1 MNIKRVFIIGAGPAG
16 LACAYYLSKSKY
28 DVKIFEQNEVVGGLA
43 RSWKWNGFN
52 LDTGPHIFHTPV
64 EEIKK
69 DWEALFKTHL
79 IKKDFYACNYRLN
92 NYYDYPLN
100 INQLEDFK
108 EFEKDVKNL
117 KLKKRFGDIASA
129 RSFEEYVE
137 KLVGKNLAKAFFKE
151 YPEKIWGIKTS
162 EMSSE
167 WAPKRI
173 RITEKREKFFG
184 NEYTAIGKK
193 GTGEIMEI
201 FSQKAQDNGCEI
213 KTSSKITMLKT
224 KRLII
229 VYTLNLLNF
238 PLVKKLKLMK
248 MIL

>member
-108 EFEKDVKNL
+108 ISRSKFSDFLTCRQCFYLDRVRGLDPPGTPGWTLNETTDL
-117 KLKKRFGDIASA
+117 LLKKEFDKCRIAQKPHRIFIKYGLNHLVPFLHKDMDKWRDSLRHGLSTRF
-129 RSFEEYVE
+129 
-137 KLVGKNLAKAFFKE
+137 KN
-151 YPEKIWGIKTS
+151 T
-162 EMSSE
+162 
-167 WAPKRI
+167 
-173 RITEKREKFFG
+173 
-184 NEYTAIGKK
+184 N
-193 GTGEIMEI
+193 
-201 FSQKAQDNGCEI
+201 
-213 KTSSKITMLKT
+213 
-224 KRLII
+224 II
-229 VYTLNLLNF
+229 YF
-238 PLVKKLKLMK
+238 
-248 MIL
+248 